1 MSQPNKNTILY
12 ADDDPDDVELL
23 KEAFDCMSGDIEL
36 ITCTN
41 GSEVLQYLKTLP
53 ADKPTPCL
61 IILDIN
67 MPVLDGKQALI
78 RMRSINRFAE
88 TPVVLFSTSSD
99 TREKDFA
106 GQHKAGFITK
116 PLYAKQIHLIL
127 NELIEHC
134 TDEMK
139 EKIKKHR
146 KTRGHSTKASSLR
159 NNFDNVYE
167 IAMSRIKKEFPDLEK
182 HLRASIRKKDID
194 GVPYAVYNPESQ
206 IKWLV
211 N

>member
-116 PLYAKQIHLIL
+116 PLDVREMAKIADSFID
-127 NELIEHC
+127 HC
-134 TDEMK
+134 TED
-139 EKIKKHR
+139 IKN
-146 KTRGHSTKASSLR
+146 SLR
-159 NNFDNVYE
+159 PHYK
-167 IAMSRIKKEFPDLEK
+167 S
-182 HLRASIRKKDID
+182 
-194 GVPYAVYNPESQ
+194 
-206 IKWLV
+206 
-211 N
+211 